1 MIKLIILVAFK
12 KEDCI
17 MKTIPS
23 TEAKTNFGMLLDTA
37 QREPVRVSRQGRSVA
52 VMMSMQEYEE
62 YEALK
67 FERLQQDIRLGLE
80 AIERGDLIDGEEIF
94 DELEKE
100 LTD

>member
-1 MIKLIILVAFK
+1 
-12 KEDCI
+12 

-37 QREPVRVSRQGRSVA
+37 QREPVRVSKQGRSVA

-62 YEALK
+62 YEKLK
-67 FERLQQDIRLGLE
+67 FERLRQDIRLGLD
-80 AIERGDLIDGEEIF
+80 AIERGDLIDGEQVF
-94 DELEKE
+94 NELDKE

>member
-1 MIKLIILVAFK
+1 
-12 KEDCI
+12 

-37 QREPVRVSRQGRSVA
+37 QREPVRVSKQGRSVA
-52 VMMSMQEYEE
+52 VMMSVQEYEE

-67 FERLQQDIRLGLE
+67 FERLRQDIKLGLD
-80 AIERGDLIDGEEIF
+80 AIERGDLVDGEQVF
-94 DELEKE
+94 DEIEKG